1 MNQDNKKINDDF
13 DMKDVSDKNIN
24 YVKSKNATTV
34 SNDEFVIKDLSF
46 EDFKFDAKL
55 EGGNATINTDN
66 SSSKKASDDNNTTSG
81 QASDSK
87 DTNAPSNTNNSNSDT
102 SNDNDMQDVSD
113 EMLENDNN
121 KSNPSNNSN
130 EGGSS
135 VENKDDKDND
145 LDSKDK
151 NLENKQDDKENKD
164 ENKEESDDKKNKE
177 DSDGKENKDE
187 SNSKDKKDDPDSK
200 DNKDDKDSD
209 KKEDDKDKD
218 KNKKDEPNDKDKE
231 KKHDGLDDKDKNDP
245 NKKENDKK
253 DNNPNNNNKENQNKN
268 SNNQADNESK
278 NNSKKPDN
286 NPANNGNK
294 ENSKKNNNDKKKVGN
309 DKKPN
314 PYQRKKDDLKKK
326 WDNRPKT
333 PKDFA
338 KRAGNGIK
346 NKAKDA
352 AGNSAPGRAV
362 NKVKETVQKTKE
374 TVEKTKKVVKHII
387 KHWHVYAIVASAGV
401 VVFALIIF
409 LTLTATGVNG
419 NVNNEGAE
427 EKYSEKDQETLK
439 ELKDIFESH
448 PGVDGTVAMATVALP
463 YYEVMINGNV
473 KGYLNA
479 PTPSDKDEDTED
491 SDSTETTTD
500 SGGSDIE
507 ETDTVDDDSY
517 LAVFRKKKVRKR
529 LNKLLEEFGK
539 GEDSY
544 KSYLKDSYFKSDG
557 GYSYLI
563 SRPSFITGYNGYK
576 KMFADIKDKY
586 KDKQE
591 ELKDAI
597 IENIYEISS
606 LFAPY
611 VYEAV
616 SCSSSSTSLGYS
628 EAGDIIKG
636 EPVVVLKD
644 TGDPDNV
651 KGAKSLYGTD
661 ANPMQFARYVMGVVY
676 AEVGGSINDE
686 AVVKAQM
693 IAAKSFTL
701 GRTQGSNGQNGSIG
715 MGREFDQTG
724 DKTIFYMRANVND
737 QDFCDVYEGCRSGT
751 YSWSNRSYMS
761 GSGDAKPALSKAQ
774 LTNLEKWWN
783 DTVTEY
789 VYDESNKVFAGQF
802 YNDYN
807 DACNPGSCLAQ
818 SVIEKAPSGTDYKT
832 LLYKYAFSE
841 SRFTEY
847 NSDTKQVSS
856 VASVCSA
863 VSSGVCGIDGKSF
876 IYYDQK
882 DYSNPFCGGSGYGEE
897 TIAASG
903 CGTTSMAMV
912 INNLTDYKVDPI
924 VTSNNAANMSGACT
938 PSGGTNFVYFR
949 EEAKRYGLEYSIFA
963 QNQKGIEDAKKIL
976 NSGGLVI
983 ANVGPASPFTSGGH
997 YIVIRSITSDDKVYV
1012 ADPNHH
1018 ELFDT
1023 PYPLSDFIN
1032 KGWITY
1038 GWFGFTSKKS
1048 ASIKEKYCGSTVI
1061 DENGFKKVKYDI
1073 NEIKSKYGEQAPA
1086 SCYSTALTYGAW
1098 MAIKYDRADL
1108 KHETPGPSGSNWKAT
1123 YLVGNS
1129 DLDVYKKIVEQI
1141 DLGKPVV
1148 VHGARDSANPNLQHW
1163 VTVIGYKNGVS
1174 ADKLTLSDVLILDPW
1189 GCEEKKLSDS
1199 LVSFRTYND
1208 GVPTNYEME
1217 YWE

>member
-34 SNDEFVIKDLSF
+34 SNDEFVINDLSF

-55 EGGNATINTDN
+55 EGGNATINTDD
-66 SSSKKASDDNNTTSG
+66 SSSKKTSEDNNISNK

-113 EMLENDNN
+113 EMLENDNQ
-121 KSNPSNNSN
+121 SNHSNNSN

-187 SNSKDKKDDPDSK
+187 SNSKDNKENKE
-200 DNKDDKDSD
+200 NKDDKDSD

-218 KNKKDEPNDKDKE
+218 KKDEPSDKNKE
-231 KKHDGLDDKDKNDP
+231 KKHDGLDDKDKNNP

-286 NPANNGNK
+286 NLANNGNK
-294 ENSKKNNNDKKKVGN
+294 ENSKKNNNDKNGGN
-309 DKKPN
+309 DRKPN

-333 PKDFA
+333 PRDLA

-352 AGNSAPGRAV
+352 ADNSEPGRAV
-362 NKVKETVQKTKE
+362 NKTKETIEKTKE
-374 TVEKTKKVVKHII
+374 TVENTKRIVKHVI
-387 KHWHVYAIVASAGV
+387 KYWKVYAIGSCVGL

-409 LTLTATGVNG
+409 LTLTATGING
-419 NVNNEGAE
+419 NVNDDGVE

-439 ELKDIFESH
+439 ELKKIFESH
-448 PGVDGTVAMATVALP
+448 PGVDGTVSMATVALP
-463 YYEVMINGNV
+463 YYETMINGNV

-491 SDSTETTTD
+491 GDSTETITD
-500 SGGSDIE
+500 SGDNDIE
-507 ETDTVDDDSY
+507 ETDTIDDDTY
-517 LAVFRKKKVRKR
+517 LAIFRKKKVRKR
-529 LNKLLEEFGK
+529 LDKLLGEFGK

-544 KSYLKDSYFKSDG
+544 KSYLKDSYFESDG

-644 TGDPDNV
+644 TDDPDNV

-661 ANPMQFARYVMGVVY
+661 ANPMQFARYVMGVIY

-737 QDFCDVYEGCRSGT
+737 QDFCDVYEGCQSGT
-751 YSWSNRSYMS
+751 YSWSNRNYMS

-841 SRFTEY
+841 ARFTEY

-912 INNLTDYKVDPI
+912 INNLTDTKVTPI
-924 VTSNNAANMSGACT
+924 ITSNNAAKMIGACT
-938 PSGGTNFVYFR
+938 PSGGTNFVYF
-949 EEAKRYGLEYSIFA
+949 ENEAKNYGLTYKWLTKDSD
-963 QNQKGIEDAKKIL
+963 GINKAKEIL

-1023 PYPLSDFIN
+1023 PYPLSNFIN
-1032 KGWITY
+1032 KSWITY

-1048 ASIKEKYCGSTVI
+1048 ALIKEKYCGSTVI

-1086 SCYSTALTYGAW
+1086 SCYSTSLTYGAW
-1098 MAIKYDRADL
+1098 IAKKKDRKDIAYV
-1108 KHETPGPSGSNWKAT
+1108 TPGPSGSEWDAT
-1123 YLVGNS
+1123 YEVGNS
-1129 DLDVYKKIVEQI
+1129 TLDVYKKIVEQI

-1148 VHGARDSANPNLQHW
+1148 IHGSRVKNDPYKQHW
-1163 VTVIGYKNGVS
+1163 VTVVGYKNGVS
-1174 ADKLTLSDVLILDPW
+1174 ADKLTPNDILTLDPANC
-1189 GCEEKKLSDS
+1189 GERTLEES
-1199 LVSFRTYND
+1199 LPGGLRTYND
-1208 GVPTNYEME
+1208 GTPTNYEME
-1217 YWE
+1217 YWK

>member
-34 SNDEFVIKDLSF
+34 SNDEFVINDLSF

-55 EGGNATINTDN
+55 EGGNATINTDD
-66 SSSKKASDDNNTTSG
+66 SSSKKTSEDNNISNK

-113 EMLENDNN
+113 EMLENDNQ
-121 KSNPSNNSN
+121 SNHSNNSN

-187 SNSKDKKDDPDSK
+187 SNSKDNKENKE
-200 DNKDDKDSD
+200 NKDDKDSD

-218 KNKKDEPNDKDKE
+218 KKDEPSDKNKE
-231 KKHDGLDDKDKNDP
+231 KKHDGLDDKDKNNP

-286 NPANNGNK
+286 NLANNGNK
-294 ENSKKNNNDKKKVGN
+294 ENSKKNNNDKNGGN
-309 DKKPN
+309 DRKPN

-333 PKDFA
+333 PRDFA

-352 AGNSAPGRAV
+352 ADNSEPGRAV
-362 NKVKETVQKTKE
+362 NKTKETIEKTKE
-374 TVEKTKKVVKHII
+374 TVENTKRIVKHVI
-387 KHWHVYAIVASAGV
+387 KYWKVYAIGSCVGL
-401 VVFALIIF
+401 VVFALIMLLSF
-409 LTLTATGVNG
+409 TATGING
-419 NVNNEGAE
+419 NVNDDGVE

-439 ELKDIFESH
+439 ELKKIFESH

-463 YYEVMINGNV
+463 YYETMINGNV

-491 SDSTETTTD
+491 GDSTETITD
-500 SGGSDIE
+500 SGDNDIE
-507 ETDTVDDDSY
+507 ETDTIDDDTY

-576 KMFADIKDKY
+576 KMFTDIKEEY

-591 ELKDAI
+591 ALKDAI

-737 QDFCDVYEGCRSGT
+737 QDFCDVYEGCQSGT

-818 SVIEKAPSGTDYKT
+818 SVIEKAPGGTDYKT

-841 SRFTEY
+841 ARFTEY

-912 INNLTDYKVDPI
+912 INNLTDTKVTPI
-924 VTSNNAANMSGACT
+924 ITSNNAAKMSGACT
-938 PSGGTNFVYFR
+938 PSGGTNFVYF
-949 EEAKRYGLEYSIFA
+949 ENEAKNYGLTYKWLTKDSD
-963 QNQKGIEDAKKIL
+963 GINKAKEIL

-1032 KGWITY
+1032 KSWITY

-1048 ASIKEKYCGSTVI
+1048 ALIKEKYCGSTVI

-1086 SCYSTALTYGAW
+1086 SCYSTSLTYGAW
-1098 MAIKYDRADL
+1098 IAKKKDRKDIAYV
-1108 KHETPGPSGSNWKAT
+1108 TPGPSGSEWDAT
-1123 YLVGNS
+1123 YEVGNS
-1129 DLDVYKKIVEQI
+1129 TLDVYKKIVEQI

-1148 VHGARDSANPNLQHW
+1148 IHGSRVKNDPYKQHW
-1163 VTVIGYKNGVS
+1163 VTVVGYKNGVS
-1174 ADKLTLSDVLILDPW
+1174 ADKLTPNDILTLDPANC
-1189 GCEEKKLSDS
+1189 GERTLEES
-1199 LVSFRTYND
+1199 LPGGLRTYND
-1208 GVPTNYEME
+1208 GTPTNYEME
-1217 YWE
+1217 YWK